1 MAAPEK
7 DKLLD
12 HDADGIREFDNDLP
26 LWWLFG
32 FIFTVAFSAVYLI
45 QYHLA
50 YGPSS
55 KDEYDAEVAYYNKAK
70 EPVGGAPQQA
80 QAAELKPLTDE
91 KELAAGKALFE
102 GSTNMCATCH
112 RQDLGGMVGPNLS
125 DEFWIHGGDFKSL
138 VQSIK
143 TGYPDKGMMPY
154 GSGAKLSDGQVIQ
167 LASYIKSRFG
177 TNPPNP
183 KAIDP
188 QREVKYVE
196 AVRAE
201 KGAEKGAGK
210 GAEKGADAK
219 PGGGQKKGGDKARDE
234 AEKKVARR

>member
-32 FIFTVAFSAVYLI
+32 FIFTVAFSAVYLV

-55 KDEYDAEVAYYNKAK
+55 RDEYEAEVAYHNKAK
-70 EPVGGAPQQA
+70 EPAGGAPQ

-91 KELAAGKALFE
+91 KDLMAGKAIFE

-112 RQDLGGMVGPNLS
+112 RQDLGGMVGPNLA
-125 DEFWIHGGDFKSL
+125 DEFWIHGGDFKSV

-154 GSGAKLSDGQVIQ
+154 GSGAKLSDAQVVQ

-177 TNPPNP
+177 SNPPNP

-188 QREVKYVE
+188 QREVKYAE
-196 AVRAE
+196 AAQAE
-201 KGAEKGAGK
+201 GGK
-210 GAEKGADAK
+210 EAKPSDGGKKDAK
-219 PGGGQKKGGDKARDE
+219 PRAE
-234 AEKKVARR
+234 AEKRVARK

>member
-32 FIFTVAFSAVYLI
+32 FIFTVAFSAVYLV

-55 KDEYDAEVAYYNKAK
+55 RDEYEAEVAYHNKAK
-70 EPVGGAPQQA
+70 EPAGGAPQ

-91 KELAAGKALFE
+91 KDLMAGKAIFE

-112 RQDLGGMVGPNLS
+112 RQDLGGMVGPNLA
-125 DEFWIHGGDFKSL
+125 DEFWIHGGDFKSV

-154 GSGAKLSDGQVIQ
+154 GSGAKLSDAQVVQ

-177 TNPPNP
+177 SNPPNP

-188 QREVKYVE
+188 QREVKFVE
-196 AVRAE
+196 SEQAE
-201 KGAEKGAGK
+201 DGK
-210 GAEKGADAK
+210 
-219 PGGGQKKGGDKARDE
+219 KKGDDKARGE
-234 AEKKVARR
+234 AEKSVAKK

>member
-55 KDEYDAEVAYYNKAK
+55 KGEYEAEVAAYNKSK
-70 EPVGGAPQQA
+70 EPPGGAGQA
-80 QAAELKPLTDE
+80 QAAELKPLTEE
-91 KELAAGKALFE
+91 KDLAAGRAIFE

-112 RQDLGGMVGPNLS
+112 RNDLGGMVGPNLT
-125 DEFWIHGGDFKSL
+125 DEFWIHGGDFKA
-138 VQSIK
+138 VVESIK
-143 TGYPDKGMMPY
+143 KGYPDKGMMPY
-154 GSGAKLSDGQVIQ
+154 GSGAKLSDAQVLQ
-167 LASYIKSRFG
+167 LASYIRSKSG
-177 TNPPNP
+177 ANPPNP

-196 AVRAE
+196 AAQAE
-201 KGAEKGAGK
+201 NGDGGKAGDEGGK
-210 GAEKGADAK
+210 KAGSK
-219 PGGGQKKGGDKARDE
+219 PRDE
-234 AEKKVARR
+234 VEKKVARK

>member
-55 KDEYDAEVAYYNKAK
+55 KDEYEAEVASYNKAK
-70 EPVGGAPQQA
+70 EPAGGAPQPA
-80 QAAELKPLTDE
+80 QMAELKPLTDE
-91 KELAAGKALFE
+91 KDLMAGKAIFE

-112 RQDLGGMVGPNLS
+112 RPDLGGMVGPNLA
-125 DEFWIHGGDFKSL
+125 DEFWIHGGDFKSV

-154 GSGAKLSDGQVIQ
+154 GSGAKLSDAQVIQ

-177 TNPPNP
+177 SNPPNP

-188 QREVKYVE
+188 QREVKYAE
-196 AVRAE
+196 AARAE
-201 KGAEKGAGK
+201 GGKDGQAGD
-210 GAEKGADAK
+210 E
-219 PGGGQKKGGDKARDE
+219 QKKGDKARE
-234 AEKKVARR
+234 GAEKKVARR